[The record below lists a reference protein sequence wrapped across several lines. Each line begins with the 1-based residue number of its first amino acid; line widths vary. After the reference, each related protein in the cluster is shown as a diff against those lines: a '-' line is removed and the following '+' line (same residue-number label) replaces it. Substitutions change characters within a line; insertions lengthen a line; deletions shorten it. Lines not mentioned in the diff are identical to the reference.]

1 MNLHHMRARQAE
13 IATEMRAINT
23 QHQGALP
30 PEAEARWNT
39 LQTELTDLDARIAR
53 QEQIDDLDRRAG
65 GSSIGGGARPAESRL
80 AAVFET
86 PVNMPEGFDGQQ
98 LVTQRGNV
106 VPVLEARHR
115 IADFAPSDNSAAAEL
130 GFGGFLRALY
140 RGPETDIE
148 RRVMSESSIG
158 SGGATVPVPVAAGIL
173 DELRASTVAVRA
185 GARTVPM
192 TSLTQTY
199 GRLTKTPIGAW
210 RAENATIV
218 EDESTFDQVT
228 MRAKT
233 WALRCRISR
242 ELLEDGQ
249 NVDSIIRSAFAA
261 SGALALDQA
270 ILFGDGTANSPTGIT
285 NTPGIQTMSLGGMLT
300 NWDPILDGVLDLENV
315 NAGAVSAMIMA
326 PRTNR
331 AIRGFKDTT
340 GNPLQAPADV
350 SSIQRLTTTA
360 VPVDQGADK
369 NGSTIVM
376 GQFSN
381 VYIGMRTSLQISV
394 LNELYAENGQIGFIA
409 WMRADVL
416 LIRPQ
421 TLLTITG
428 VTA

>member
-1 MNLHHMRARQAE
+1 MNLHQMKARQAE
-13 IATEMRAINT
+13 ITTEMRALNDK
-23 QHQGALP
+23 HPDGWPAD
-30 PEAEARWNT
+30 AENRWKE
-39 LQTELTDLDARIAR
+39 LKTELDGLEAKITR

-65 GSSIGGGARPAESRL
+65 GSPVGGGAPAPETRQMN
-80 AAVFET
+80 VFGNLI
-86 PVNMPEGFDGQQ
+86 NMPESFDGQQ
-98 LVTQRGNV
+98 LITQRGDI

-115 IADFAPSDNSAAAEL
+115 LSSFAPSDNSAAAEL
-130 GFGGFLRALY
+130 GIGGFLRSLY
-140 RGPETDIE
+140 RGPQTELE
-148 RRVMSESSIG
+148 KRVMSESSIG

-173 DELRASTVAVRA
+173 DELRAASVSFRA

-192 TSLTQTY
+192 TSLSLTF
-199 GRLTKTPIGAW
+199 GRLTKTPKGAW
-210 RAENATIV
+210 RAENASIV

-228 MRAKT
+228 MTAKT

-249 NVDSIIRSAFAA
+249 NVDAIIRNAFSA

-270 ILFGDGTANSPTGIT
+270 ILFGDGTANSPLGVV
-285 NTPGIQTMSLGGMLT
+285 NAPGIQTTPLGGKLT

-315 NAGAVSAMIMA
+315 NAGTVSAMVMA

-331 AIRGFKDTT
+331 AIRGFKDAN

-350 SSIQRLTTTA
+350 GSIPRLSTTA
-360 VPVDQGADK
+360 VPVDQGTDK
-369 NGSTIVM
+369 TASTLIM
-376 GQFSN
+376 GDFSN
-381 VYIGMRTSLQISV
+381 VYVGMRTSLQISV

-421 TLLTITG
+421 TMLTITG